1 MSNQQITLC
10 KCPLDCQ
17 EFCYILRQKR
27 EREEAEIQRFIPPY
41 IQEIAKNIKAQ
52 ETQRQSQQ
60 PPQTS
65 TSPIHPLH
73 IAWAFVIMLAIVF
86 NQQLFAGIATL
97 SKLAK

>member
-1 MSNQQITLC
+1 MSDQQTTLC

-41 IQEIAKNIKAQ
+41 IQEIARTIKTQ
-52 ETQRQSQQ
+52 ETQKQTNQ
-60 PPQTS
+60 PPQTQ

-73 IAWAFVIMLAIVF
+73 IAWALVIVLALVF
-86 NQQLFAGIATL
+86 NQQLLDGITSL

>member
-1 MSNQQITLC
+1 MSDQPITFC

-52 ETQRQSQQ
+52 EAQRQTQQ
-60 PPQTS
+60 PPQTQ
-65 TSPIHPLH
+65 TSPIHLLH
-73 IAWAFVIMLAIVF
+73 IAWALVIVLALVF
-86 NQQLFAGIATL
+86 NQQLLDGIATL